1 MDKAGEERAHGYY
14 KNSGGKAEHRQME
27 KYTGMYGKGI
37 PEHEDGGGEEDLAR
51 NGQAE
56 RAMGGVMGK
65 G

>member
-1 MDKAGEERAHGYY
+1 
-14 KNSGGKAEHRQME
+14 ME

>member
-1 MDKAGEERAHGYY
+1 
-14 KNSGGKAEHRQME
+14 ME

-37 PEHEDGGGEEDLAR
+37 PGHGDGGGEEDSAR

-56 RAMGGVMGK
+56 RAMDGVMGK